1 MESQAIQRAHR
12 IGQRKAVTGVR
23 FVCKGTIE
31 ERMSQLQEK
40 KRLIFEGTVDGS
52 AVALSQLT
60 KEDLAF
66 LFGGN
71 G

>member
-1 MESQAIQRAHR
+1 M
-12 IGQRKAVTGVR
+12 TGVR